1 MFKDFFHCIGDFC
14 YAINRLCNK
23 YSGSVTI
30 GDSPTFQMI
39 INTFRRQ
46 QMLVDQAAWFKL
58 TLYLFFKTSEKLS
71 RSDAIFEFSS
81 TNSNISLNVSI
92 ECREM
97 ELLIPRS
104 NANMTTHFLF
114 FISFIGRESID
125 CSERGLNEYLYINEG
140 EKCSRIWS
148 QKFMFRTTFRTNFCK
163 YVIWRNSGTTKFQIG
178 QDPNPKVTWPH
189 VTSFLDFLTHFW
201 RRI

>member
-1 MFKDFFHCIGDFC
+1 MQLIVYVTSIQDRSPLVTNQHFKWSSIHFVANKC
-14 YAINRLCNK
+14 YNM
-23 YSGSVTI
+23 V
-30 GDSPTFQMI
+30 
-39 INTFRRQ
+39 
-46 QMLVDQAAWFKL
+46 VDQAAWFKL

-125 CSERGLNEYLYINEG
+125 CSERGLNEYVYINEG

-178 QDPNPKVTWPH
+178 QDPYPKVTWPH